1 MKVTVFTENPAKVY
15 GRMTNCEPTWHIR
28 TKNHSILFVAGKS
41 DSFWKYAERMEIDI
55 GNIDIILLPQGCED
69 PIRELERFLV
79 HNQRGKIY
87 LPRLTY
93 EKHFFE
99 LCNKMFVYS
108 ATNAMARWL
117 ERIVFMD
124 ETMQIDVGI
133 QIFTGK
139 VQEMYQSP
147 QEQSMLLNEDG
158 KAVLFIN
165 DEKETTDYMQE
176 KAETL
181 YGGDINYLFYKTPQ
195 QKCVGKDCS
204 TRKMNAMTMGKAVII

>member
-1 MKVTVFTENPAKVY
+1 M
-15 GRMTNCEPTWHIR
+15 
-28 TKNHSILFVAGKS
+28 
-41 DSFWKYAERMEIDI
+41 
-55 GNIDIILLPQGCED
+55 
-69 PIRELERFLV
+69 
-79 HNQRGKIY
+79 
-87 LPRLTY
+87 
-93 EKHFFE
+93 
-99 LCNKMFVYS
+99 
-108 ATNAMARWL
+108 
-117 ERIVFMD
+117 FMD

-181 YGGDINYLFYKTPQ
+181 YGSDINYLFYKTPQ